1 MMQAPL
7 LNREKGTMD
16 GEERECFRIA
26 PFVFSHIVGFT
37 AGPPQGVLDLF
48 ITRGIENPK

>member
-1 MMQAPL
+1 MMQALL

-16 GEERECFRIA
+16 GEEREYFQNR
-26 PFVFSHIVGFT
+26 PLHVSHIVGFT
-37 AGPPQGVLDLF
+37 VGPPQGVLDLF